1 MRRGERSLDE
11 LRSCFSAETR
21 GGWPECGY
29 LRRVPRSS
37 RQPKTCAAD
46 PSDALSRALKS
57 VFGYDSFRPLQR
69 EIMEASL
76 EGRDA
81 VAVLPTGA
89 GKSLCYQLPALVRDG
104 LTVVASPLIALM
116 KDQVDQM
123 QAAGVAATFINSTL
137 DLDEFRARCAALD
150 RGEMRILYVAPE
162 RLVTPEFLA
171 RLARWKVAALAVDE
185 AHCISEWGHDFR
197 PEYRQIRA
205 VRRAFPHAPVLALT
219 ATATPG
225 VREDIAAQ
233 LELRD
238 PAVFVASFDR
248 PNLAYRVVAKDDAR
262 AQTVAFIR
270 SRGDDSGIVYCQSR
284 KAVEA
289 MADALERAGISARPY
304 HAGLPQEARARNQEA
319 FLRDEVR
326 VIAATIAFGMG
337 INKPNVRFVVH
348 ADLPKNIEGY
358 YQETGRAGRDGIPS
372 ECLLLYSRGDLAKHL
387 HFLAEISDDGARAV
401 AKAQLDQIVAFAE
414 SANCRR
420 TALLGYFGED
430 RGEANCGGCD
440 NCLTPRESEIVTTDA
455 QKLMSCILRIE
466 QKSGFRV
473 GLQHLAEVL
482 AGADTEKIRRWFH
495 NELSTYGAGK
505 DRPRAAW
512 VSLGRQLLQEG
523 YLEVAGD
530 GFAVVRVTGRGV
542 EALRGRSEIRVTK
555 AIAPVAAERARGRAP
570 SRGGGAVAEL
580 SVADTPL
587 FDRLRAL
594 RKRLADARG
603 VPPYVVFSDVT
614 LRALAAARP
623 RAKDEFLAI
632 HGIGEKRY
640 ADFGAVFAAEIAA
653 DALSAADEGC
663 ATSCG

>member
-1 MRRGERSLDE
+1 VATSSEHSSARRD
-11 LRSCFSAETR
+11 AR
-21 GGWPECGY
+21 GP
-29 LRRVPRSS
+29 
-37 RQPKTCAAD
+37 AAD
-46 PSDALSRALKS
+46 REVEHALQSVLKA

-69 EIMEASL
+69 EIMLASL

-137 DLDEFRARCAALD
+137 ESDEFRARCAALD
-150 RGEMRILYVAPE
+150 RGEHRILYVAPE
-162 RLVTPEFLA
+162 RLVTPDFLA
-171 RLARWKVAALAVDE
+171 RLARWKVAAIAVDE

-225 VREDIAAQ
+225 VREDIVAQ

-262 AQTVAFIR
+262 EQTVAFVR
-270 SRGDDSGIVYCQSR
+270 SRGDESGIVYCQSR
-284 KAVEA
+284 KSAEA
-289 MADALERAGISARPY
+289 MADALERAGVSARPY
-304 HAGLPQEARARNQEA
+304 HAGLAQEVRARNQEA

-326 VIAATIAFGMG
+326 VVAATIAFGMG

-358 YQETGRAGRDGIPS
+358 YQETGRAGRDGIAS
-372 ECLLLYSRGDLAKHL
+372 DCLLLYSRGDVAKHL
-387 HFLAEISDDGARAV
+387 HFLAEISDDDARAL
-401 AKAQLDQIVAFAE
+401 AKAQLDRIVAFAE
-414 SANCRR
+414 SAGCRR
-420 TALLGYFGED
+420 TALLRYFGEVRD
-430 RGEANCGGCD
+430 ESNCGGCD
-440 NCLTPRESEIVTTDA
+440 NCLTPRETEVVTTDA
-455 QKLMSCILRIE
+455 QKLMSCVLRIE

-473 GLQHLAEVL
+473 GLQHLSEVL
-482 AGADTEKIRRWFH
+482 AGADTEKIRRWLH

-505 DRPRAAW
+505 DRARASW

-523 YLEVAGD
+523 LLEVADD
-530 GFAVVRVTGRGV
+530 GFAVVRVTPRGLD
-542 EALRGRSEIRVTK
+542 ALRSRSEIRVVK
-555 AIAPVAAERARGRAP
+555 PIAPVSADRARARDRGS
-570 SRGGGAVAEL
+570 SRGDAVAALAE
-580 SVADTPL
+580 ADAPL
-587 FDRLRAL
+587 FERLRAL

-614 LRALAAARP
+614 LRGLATSKP
-623 RAKDEFLAI
+623 QSKDEFLAI
-632 HGIGEKRY
+632 VGIGEKKY
-640 ADFGAVFAAEIAA
+640 ADFGADFAAEIA
-653 DALSAADEGC
+653 S
-663 ATSCG
+663 